1 MSKPGA
7 ARGAGSAETPIY
19 DPTLLDDLL
28 IGGSLVR
35 QAFLASKMCVARHD
49 TTLVRMSDPQ
59 PPILLIRSG
68 FAVRSCT
75 LRNGR
80 RAILDLFVPGGI
92 CGLDHAFTRYPVEE
106 ISAVGRVAY
115 HALDASNFRKLFS
128 QPQAAFRIVT
138 LVAEARYRVERV
150 AATIGRFDA
159 AARISVLLLDTYDRL
174 RRRELIRVPSFAFP
188 LTQEQIGDY
197 LGLTLVHVN
206 RTLRALREQGLLSI
220 TRQMVSIPDP
230 NRLRALV
237 QGLPESAELYDPI
250 PTVDQ
255 V

>member
-1 MSKPGA
+1 MDPLTLTLAGVLIGTALLAALAGLFA
-7 ARGAGSAETPIY
+7 ARRP
-19 DPTLLDDLL
+19 
-28 IGGSLVR
+28 R
-35 QAFLASKMCVARHD
+35 
-49 TTLVRMSDPQ
+49 
-59 PPILLIRSG
+59 
-68 FAVRSCT
+68 
-75 LRNGR
+75 R
-80 RAILDLFVPGGI
+80 RAAKSLSAIDFVRNTLF
-92 CGLDHAFTRYPVEE
+92 
-106 ISAVGRVAY
+106 
-115 HALDASNFRKLFS
+115 
-128 QPQAAFRIVT
+128 
-138 LVAEARYRVERV
+138 
-150 AATIGRFDA
+150 
-159 AARISVLLLDTYDRL
+159 DRL

-237 QGLPESAELYDPI
+237 QGSPESAAELYDPI